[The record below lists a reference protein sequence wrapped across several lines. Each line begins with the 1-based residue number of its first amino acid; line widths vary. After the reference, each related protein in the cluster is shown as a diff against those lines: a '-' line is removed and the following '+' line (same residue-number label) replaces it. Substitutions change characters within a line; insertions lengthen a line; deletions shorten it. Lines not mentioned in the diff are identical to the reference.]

1 MRSADHR
8 ANMLDRCYR
17 WTGYGVV
24 KIRGAV
30 WVTVNFAG

>member
-17 WTGYGVV
+17 RAGYGVV